1 MIINENQEKEEETA
15 TDTFS
20 AAPNFSQPEEA
31 EAQGGLGALKADSS
45 YCRTIVQALRIKNR
59 LQSV

>member
-20 AAPNFSQPEEA
+20 EARNRWHLTSASQKK
-31 EAQGGLGALKADSS
+31 LKHKVD
-45 YCRTIVQALRIKNR
+45 
-59 LQSV
+59 